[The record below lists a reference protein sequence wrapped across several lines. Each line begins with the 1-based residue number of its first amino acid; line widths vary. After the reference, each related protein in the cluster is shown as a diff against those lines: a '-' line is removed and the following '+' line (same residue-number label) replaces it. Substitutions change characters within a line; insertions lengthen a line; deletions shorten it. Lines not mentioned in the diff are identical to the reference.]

1 MKFFLF
7 LELESPLEYTICI
20 FKVFN
25 MFSDTHFH
33 FKMMTEDRGVDGLK
47 VLSTMAK
54 RNCRFGLDIGT
65 SADDLAERQA
75 CVERTIA
82 GVDDAQLAEKIRN
95 FMYFSAGIWPDVEAI
110 HNCDQEMK
118 TLRKSIEAAEFDSD
132 QNTLHRR
139 VIAIGECGI
148 DHHWNPS
155 GADGRCESDFDAAT
169 YRGERQLFEAQL
181 ELAREKNLPVI
192 VHSRDGFEDTMDCI
206 KNVGYDRG
214 IIHCYSYG
222 IDEARAFL
230 DRGWYIAFGGAI
242 TYNKKAK
249 LEAVKDLLRFVPED
263 RFLCET
269 DAPYLAPVPLRGT
282 VNTPVNVEHVY
293 NFASE
298 VRGSSPEELSG
309 TVDENIK
316 KLFAL

>member
-1 MKFFLF
+1 
-7 LELESPLEYTICI
+7 
-20 FKVFN
+20 

-33 FKMMTEDRGVDGLK
+33 FKMMTTERGVNGVE
-47 VLSTMAK
+47 VLTAMAQ
-54 RNCRFGLDIGT
+54 RSCFFGLDIGT
-65 SADDLAERQA
+65 HCDDLAERQA
-75 CVERTIA
+75 CVESAVA
-82 GVDDAQLAEKIRN
+82 GITDSGLAAKVRD
-95 FMYFSAGIWPDVEAI
+95 FMYFTAGIWPDVGAI
-110 HNCDQEMK
+110 HDRENQMKLLRASINAAATDADQ
-118 TLRKSIEAAEFDSD
+118 D
-132 QNTLHRR
+132 TLHRR
-139 VIAIGECGI
+139 IVAVGECGI

-155 GADGRCESDFDAAT
+155 GEDGRCESDFDEQT
-169 YRGERQLFEAQL
+169 YRGERELFEAHL
-181 ELAREKNLPVI
+181 ELARELSLPVI
-192 VHSRDGFEDTMDCI
+192 VHSRDGFEDTMDCL
-206 KNVGYDRG
+206 KNVGYDNG

-249 LEAVKDLLRFVPED
+249 LEAVKELLRFVPSD

-298 VRGSSPEELSG
+298 VRGITPEALSNL
-309 TVDENIK
+309 VDENIT
-316 KLFAL
+316 KLFFRQ

>member
-1 MKFFLF
+1 
-7 LELESPLEYTICI
+7 
-20 FKVFN
+20 

-33 FKMMTEDRGVDGLK
+33 FKMMTMERGVNGVE
-47 VLSTMAK
+47 VLTTMAQ
-54 RNCRFGLDIGT
+54 RSCFFGLDIGT
-65 SADDLAERQA
+65 HCDDLAERQA
-75 CVERTIA
+75 CVESALAGIA
-82 GVDDAQLAEKIRN
+82 DSGFAAKARD
-95 FMYFSAGIWPDVEAI
+95 FMYFSAGIWPDVDAI
-110 HNCDQEMK
+110 HDRENQMKLLRDSINAASADADQ
-118 TLRKSIEAAEFDSD
+118 D
-132 QNTLHRR
+132 TLHRKI
-139 VIAIGECGI
+139 VAVGECGI

-155 GADGRCESDFDAAT
+155 GEDGRCESDFDELT
-169 YRGERQLFEAQL
+169 YRGERELFEAHL
-181 ELAREKNLPVI
+181 ELAREFSLPVI
-192 VHSRDGFEDTMDCI
+192 VHSRDGFEDTMDCL
-206 KNVGYDRG
+206 KNVGYDNG

-249 LEAVKDLLRFVPED
+249 LEAVKELLRFVPAD

-298 VRGSSPEELSG
+298 VRGITPEALSNL
-309 TVDENIK
+309 VDENIK
-316 KLFAL
+316 KLFKL

>member
-1 MKFFLF
+1 
-7 LELESPLEYTICI
+7 
-20 FKVFN
+20 

-33 FKMMTEDRGVDGLK
+33 FKMMTMERGVNGVE
-47 VLSTMAK
+47 VLTTMAQ
-54 RNCRFGLDIGT
+54 RSCFFGLDIGT
-65 SADDLAERQA
+65 HCDDLAERQA
-75 CVERTIA
+75 CVEKVIA
-82 GVDDAQLAEKIRN
+82 GIADSGLAVKTRD
-95 FMYFSAGIWPDVEAI
+95 FMYFSAGIWPDVGAI
-110 HNCDQEMK
+110 HDRENQMKLLRASINAAATDADQ
-118 TLRKSIEAAEFDSD
+118 D
-132 QNTLHRR
+132 TLHRR
-139 VIAIGECGI
+139 IVAVGECGI

-155 GADGRCESDFDAAT
+155 GEDGRCESDFDEQT
-169 YRGERQLFEAQL
+169 YRGERELFEAHL
-181 ELAREKNLPVI
+181 ELARELSLPVI
-192 VHSRDGFEDTMDCI
+192 VHSRDGFEDTMDCL
-206 KNVGYDRG
+206 KNVGYDNG

-249 LEAVKDLLRFVPED
+249 LEAVKDLLRFVPSD

-298 VRGSSPEELSG
+298 VRGITPEALSNL
-309 TVDENIK
+309 VDENIT
-316 KLFAL
+316 KLFFDNK

>member
-1 MKFFLF
+1 
-7 LELESPLEYTICI
+7 
-20 FKVFN
+20 

-33 FKMMTEDRGVDGLK
+33 FSNICKDGVDGLA
-47 VLSTMAK
+47 VLTALAQ
-54 RNCRFGLDIGT
+54 RDCFFGLDIGT
-65 SADDLAERQA
+65 HCDDLAARQA
-75 CVERTIA
+75 CVEKTIA
-82 GVDDAQLAEKIRN
+82 QMQDSSLADKARK
-95 FMYFSAGIWPDVEAI
+95 FMYFSAGIWPDVGAI
-110 HNCDQEMK
+110 HERDEQMK
-118 TLRKSIEAAEFDSD
+118 TLRASIEAAGKDGD
-132 QNTLHRR
+132 QDTLNRR
-139 VIAIGECGI
+139 VVAVGECGI

-155 GADGRCESDFDAAT
+155 GEDGRCESDFDEKT
-169 YRGERQLFEAQL
+169 YRGERELFEAQL
-181 ELAREKNLPVI
+181 ELARELNLPVI

-222 IDEARAFL
+222 IEEARAFL

-249 LEAVKDLLRFVPED
+249 LEAVKDLLRFVPAD

-269 DAPYLAPVPLRGT
+269 DSPYLAPVPLRGT

-298 VRGSSPEELSG
+298 VRGCSPEELSG
-309 TVDENIK
+309 IVDENIRT
-316 KLFAL
+316 LFKI

>member
-1 MKFFLF
+1 
-7 LELESPLEYTICI
+7 
-20 FKVFN
+20 

-33 FKMMTEDRGVDGLK
+33 FKMMTMERGVNGVE
-47 VLSTMAK
+47 VLTTMAQ
-54 RNCRFGLDIGT
+54 RSCFFGLDIGT
-65 SADDLAERQA
+65 HCDDLAERQA
-75 CVERTIA
+75 CVESALAGIA
-82 GVDDAQLAEKIRN
+82 DSGLAAKARD
-95 FMYFSAGIWPDVEAI
+95 FMYFSAGIWPDVDAI
-110 HNCDQEMK
+110 HDRENQMKLLRESINAASTDADQ
-118 TLRKSIEAAEFDSD
+118 D
-132 QNTLHRR
+132 TLHRKI
-139 VIAIGECGI
+139 VAVGECGI

-155 GADGRCESDFDAAT
+155 GEDGRCESDFDEQT
-169 YRGERQLFEAQL
+169 YRGERELFEAHL
-181 ELAREKNLPVI
+181 ELARELSLPVI
-192 VHSRDGFEDTMDCI
+192 VHSRDGFEDTMDCL
-206 KNVGYDRG
+206 KNVGYDNG

-249 LEAVKDLLRFVPED
+249 LEAVKELLRFVPAD

-298 VRGSSPEELSG
+298 VRGITPEALSNL
-309 TVDENIK
+309 VDENIK
-316 KLFAL
+316 KLFKL

>member
-1 MKFFLF
+1 
-7 LELESPLEYTICI
+7 
-20 FKVFN
+20 

-33 FKMMTEDRGVDGLK
+33 FKMMTTERGVNGVE
-47 VLSTMAK
+47 VLTTMAQ
-54 RNCRFGLDIGT
+54 RSCFFGLDIGT
-65 SADDLAERQA
+65 HCDDLAERQA
-75 CVERTIA
+75 CVEKAIA
-82 GVDDAQLAEKIRN
+82 GIADGGLAVKARD
-95 FMYFSAGIWPDVEAI
+95 FMYFTAGIWPDVGAI
-110 HNCDQEMK
+110 HDRENQMKLLRESINAASADADQ
-118 TLRKSIEAAEFDSD
+118 D
-132 QNTLHRR
+132 TLHRKI
-139 VIAIGECGI
+139 VAVGECGI

-155 GADGRCESDFDAAT
+155 GEDGRCESDFDEQT
-169 YRGERQLFEAQL
+169 YWGERELFEAHL
-181 ELAREKNLPVI
+181 ELAREISLPVI
-192 VHSRDGFEDTMDCI
+192 VHSRDGFEDTMDCL
-206 KNVGYDRG
+206 KNVGYDNG

-249 LEAVKDLLRFVPED
+249 LEAVKELLRFVPSD

-298 VRGSSPEELSG
+298 VRGITPEALSNL
-309 TVDENIK
+309 VDENIT
-316 KLFAL
+316 KLFFRQ

>member
-1 MKFFLF
+1 
-7 LELESPLEYTICI
+7 
-20 FKVFN
+20 

-33 FKMMTEDRGVDGLK
+33 FKMMTTERGVNGVE
-47 VLSTMAK
+47 VLTAMAQ
-54 RNCRFGLDIGT
+54 RSCFFGLDIGT
-65 SADDLAERQA
+65 HCDDLAERQA
-75 CVERTIA
+75 CVEKAIVGIA
-82 GVDDAQLAEKIRN
+82 DGGLAVKARD
-95 FMYFSAGIWPDVEAI
+95 FMYFTAGIWPDVGAI
-110 HNCDQEMK
+110 HDRENQMKLLRESINAASADADQ
-118 TLRKSIEAAEFDSD
+118 D
-132 QNTLHRR
+132 TLHRKI
-139 VIAIGECGI
+139 VAVGECGI

-155 GADGRCESDFDAAT
+155 GEDGRCESDFDEQT
-169 YRGERQLFEAQL
+169 YQGERELFEAHL
-181 ELAREKNLPVI
+181 ELARELSLPVI
-192 VHSRDGFEDTMDCI
+192 VHSRDGFEDTIDCL
-206 KNVGYDRG
+206 KNVGYDNG

-249 LEAVKDLLRFVPED
+249 LEAVKDLLRFVPSD

-298 VRGSSPEELSG
+298 VRGITPEALSNL
-309 TVDENIK
+309 VDENIT
-316 KLFAL
+316 KLFFRQ